1 MGVWMWKQVSQKYW
15 RVETDVLK
23 GILKVMD
30 EDGNIISDN
39 NGLSKEAVELM
50 EKNFF
55 DEVAQEVVI
64 DVSNVSDDK
73 YNPMY
78 V

>member
-1 MGVWMWKQVSQKYW
+1 MGVWMWKQASRKYW

-23 GILKVMD
+23 GIIKVID
-30 EDGNIISDN
+30 EDGNIISDHS
-39 NGLSKEAVELM
+39 GLSKEAVELM

-55 DEVAQEVVI
+55 DEVASEVVI
-64 DVSNVSDDK
+64 EASDVSDDK

>member
-1 MGVWMWKQVSQKYW
+1 MGVWIWKQASQKCW
-15 RVETDVLK
+15 RVETDILK
-23 GILKVMD
+23 GIIKVTD
-30 EDGNIISDN
+30 EDGNIISDHT
-39 NGLSKEAVELM
+39 GLSKEAVELM

-55 DEVAQEVVI
+55 EEVAQEVVI
-64 DVSNVSDDK
+64 EANDISDDT